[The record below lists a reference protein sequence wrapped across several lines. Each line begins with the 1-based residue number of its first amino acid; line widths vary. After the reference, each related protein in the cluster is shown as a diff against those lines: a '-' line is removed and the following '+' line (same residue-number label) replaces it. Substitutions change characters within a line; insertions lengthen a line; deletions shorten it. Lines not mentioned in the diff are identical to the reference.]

1 MFEDLKRLLSDH
13 IEIKLI
19 LAPMAIAISWVF
31 NAEYEALIA
40 IFSLRAI
47 DFSTGTYWAL
57 KNKCWCSERS
67 TKGAVKSGM
76 YLILIIASR
85 LADKILPVKF
95 ASPMM
100 DTWIVVTELGSI
112 LENVYKLGYPVPLLL
127 IEKLKKF
134 QDKQN

>member
-1 MFEDLKRLLSDH
+1 MDKKFFLENL
-13 IEIKLI
+13 EAKLI
-19 LAPMAIAISWVF
+19 LAPMMIALSWVF

-40 IFSLRAI
+40 IFALRGI
-47 DFSTGTYWAL
+47 DFFTGTYWAL
-57 KNKCWCSERS
+57 KNKCWCSTAS
-67 TKGAVKSGM
+67 TKGAIKSGM

-112 LENVYKLGYPVPLLL
+112 LENVYKLGYPVPILLL
-127 IEKLKKF
+127 DKLKKF